1 MEISE
6 VLLSKNGYVAIALAK
21 EFLKCNVG
29 EKVPTVSQLC
39 EKYQLAR
46 GTVQNA
52 LKSLQQYD
60 AIRLDAKGH
69 KGSYLVKKNIPILLK
84 FAGINS
90 IVGVMPLP
98 YSKRY
103 EGLASGLLVT
113 LENRYSIPASMA
125 FMRGAKNRI
134 GMLLSNRYDFAI
146 ISKIAAKQ
154 IIDEYDNIIIALS
167 FGPYSYLSE
176 HVIIFSSDKY
186 NQIEEGMRVGM
197 DNDSIDQKLLTEKVC
212 KGIDVEYVNYGY
224 SQILQRVVQGDIDA
238 AVWNKD
244 EIDEKLCEVKYYPIK
259 EIGSSANEAVLV
271 VSKDKPELAALLREL
286 IDIKTVTNIQQLV
299 LKGRITPSY

>member
-1 MEISE
+1 MKISE
-6 VLLSKNGYVAIALAK
+6 VLLSKNGYAVITLAK

-52 LKSLQQYD
+52 LKSLQHYD

-69 KGSYLVKKNIPILLK
+69 KGSYLVKKNMSVLLK

-134 GMLLSNRYDFAI
+134 GMLISNRYDFAI
-146 ISKIAAKQ
+146 ISKIAAER
-154 IIDEYDNIIIALS
+154 IIEEYDNIIIVLS
-167 FGPYSYLSE
+167 FGEYSYLSE
-176 HVIIFSSDKY
+176 HVVIFSNDKY
-186 NQIEEGMRVGM
+186 TEITAGMRVGI
-197 DNDSIDQKLLTEKVC
+197 DNDSIDQKILTEEVC
-212 KGIDVEYVNYGY
+212 KGIEIDYVNYGY
-224 SQILQRVVQGDIDA
+224 SQILQRVIQGDIDA

-244 EIDEKLCEVKYYPIK
+244 EIDEKLCPVKYYPIK
-259 EIGSSANEAVLV
+259 EIGSAANEAVLV
-271 VSKDKPELAALLREL
+271 VSKDKPELASLLKDL
-286 IDIKTVTNIQQLV
+286 IDPKTVTNIQQLV

>member
-1 MEISE
+1 MKISE
-6 VLLSKNGYVAIALAK
+6 VLLSKNGYVAIIIAK

-29 EKVPTVSQLC
+29 EKVPTVTQLS

-52 LKSLQQYD
+52 LKSLQKYD

-69 KGSYLVKKNIPILLK
+69 KGSYLVKKNMPVLLK

-103 EGLASGLLVT
+103 EGLASGLMVT
-113 LENRYSIPASMA
+113 LENFYNIPASMA
-125 FMRGAKNRI
+125 FMRGARNRI
-134 GMLLSNRYDFAI
+134 GMLLSDRYDFAI
-146 ISKIAAKQ
+146 ISKLAAQ
-154 IIDEYDNIIIALS
+154 RIIDEDGNIIIALS

-176 HVIIFSSDKY
+176 HVIIFSSEKH
-186 NQIEEGMRVGM
+186 NEIEDGMRVGI
-197 DNDSIDQKLLTEKVC
+197 DNDSVDQKILTEEVC
-212 KGIDVEYVNYGY
+212 KDKKVEYVNYGY
-224 SQILQRVVQGDIDA
+224 SQILQRVIQGDIDA
-238 AVWNKD
+238 AIWNKD
-244 EIDEKLCEVKYYPIK
+244 EIDEKLCEVKYHPI
-259 EIGSSANEAVLV
+259 ETIGSAANEAVLV
-271 VSKDKPELAALLREL
+271 VSKEKPELASLLEEI
-286 IDIKTVTNIQQLV
+286 IDPKTVTNIQQLV